1 MQWRYIGNTAFS
13 NSIADWLDAVYTLGT
28 SSTYYDGSTRTP
40 GTGQAATFGRYQ
52 NSGTTEAVYATP
64 ASDTLGVRYIWAGKA
79 TSASPTMATPD
90 TFFTDRALISIN
102 KNSGAFNAWDNSS
115 PFTSGEFFGYW
126 RAGWSTSVGAGILY
140 MYESETAN
148 YIISAVG
155 TDTRHNCVGA
165 FIKAGSTA
173 NTDAETDGKLYGVY
187 TSGSSQSIDSFWSDS
202 KTSSNSVW
210 MGHSGSSMRHHTGI
224 FSPGAATIQGV
235 LMNTAFQ
242 FRSSSAQTLTLPSG
256 RFAVLAD
263 SLPVIRSTSTRDFV
277 GVLDSMA
284 PFGRAQTGQVLADTA
299 ASKDIG
305 YVVSENIGSASE
317 SALLLRNQP

>member
-40 GTGQAATFGRYQ
+40 GTGQAATFSRYQ

-79 TSASPTMATPD
+79 SSASPTMATPD
-90 TFFTDRALISIN
+90 SFATDRALISIN

-126 RAGWSTSVGAGILY
+126 RAGWSTSVGAGTLF
-140 MYESETAN
+140 MFESETAN
-148 YIISAVG
+148 YLITAVG
-155 TDTRHNCVGA
+155 TATRHNCVGA
-165 FIKAGSTA
+165 WLKPGSVA
-173 NTDAETDGKLYGVY
+173 NTDAETDGKLYGVF
-187 TSGSSQSIDSFWSDS
+187 TTGSSQSISSFWSDS
-202 KTSSNSVW
+202 KTSTSSVW
-210 MGHSGSSMRHHTGI
+210 FGHSGTSMRHHTGI
-224 FSPGAATIQGV
+224 FSPGAATITTV

-242 FRSSSAQTLTLPSG
+242 FRSTSSQTFTLPSG

-263 SLPVIRSTSTRDFV
+263 SLPVINTTSTRDFV

-299 ASKDIG
+299 ASKDVG
-305 YVVSENIGSASE
+305 YVVSEEIGSASE